1 MSEKPQVDV
10 PDGDPTGKQ
19 LGIVDIISGDG
30 DQAQAGHVAEV
41 HLSLIHI

>member
-41 HLSLIHI
+41 H